1 MKTKHNQKPHAEE
14 KRLWRNVSMGFVV
27 ALLALAG
34 VLIVAQHAGIRRA
47 QEQSARKNP
56 LGGAS
61 GAASGGGVSGGSS
74 LKGLAQNKSTNQGR
88 AASASGGGGGNRTLE
103 ATTRSQTS
111 SLTETELHRLQTR
124 IETLNNGGNYAD
136 ALVALDTLLSNSLL
150 PRIRHEAL
158 LKRGGLLAVL
168 GRKDEAW
175 STLLSLLNSGRDPD
189 IIEMTIPKM
198 FVLGKELGLIETEL
212 QRFEQEYRT
221 NPEDLRLSRILAGIY
236 ACSGIPAEEIAV
248 REKLASEEKDPVNL
262 ARLATLYS
270 QQGDYNSAANTAQRM
285 AELDT
290 ATSQES
296 LVRKAAFQIKGND
309 IIAAEETCKQV
320 VQSAIPNAQA
330 LLRVGYMYEQMN
342 HFSEAADAFQR
353 AANSATEAFRQE
365 RSMLEACRM
374 NLKLG
379 RSTQDAEQAIVKLA
393 SDAVAD
399 GVRNDAR
406 KLLATIKK

>member
-1 MKTKHNQKPHAEE
+1 MKTKHNQKPHAEG

-34 VLIVAQHAGIRRA
+34 ALIVAQHVGIRRA
-47 QEQSARKNP
+47 QETSAAQIP
-56 LGGAS
+56 LGGAG
-61 GAASGGGVSGGSS
+61 GAASGSGGSVGS
-74 LKGLAQNKSTNQGR
+74 GLHELAQNTSTNQGR
-88 AASASGGGGGNRTLE
+88 AVSASGGGGGNRALE
-103 ATTRSQTS
+103 TTTQSQTS
-111 SLTETELHRLQTR
+111 SLNETELHRLQTR
-124 IETLNNGGNYAD
+124 IETLNNGGNYAES
-136 ALVALDTLLSNSLL
+136 LVAVDTLLSNSLP
-150 PRIRHEAL
+150 PRIRDEAL
-158 LKRGGLLAVL
+158 LKRGGLLAAL

-175 STLLSLLNSGRDPD
+175 STLLSLLKSGPDPD

-212 QRFEQEYRT
+212 QRFEQQYRA
-221 NPEDLRLSRILAGIY
+221 NPADLRLSRILAGIY
-236 ACSGIPAEEIAV
+236 ACSGMPAEEIAV
-248 REKLASEEKDPVNL
+248 REKLAPKEKDPVNL

-270 QQGDYNSAANTAQRM
+270 QQGNFNSAANTAQRM

-320 VQSAIPNAQA
+320 MQSPIPNAQA

-342 HFSEAADAFQR
+342 HFSEAAEAFQR

-379 RSTQDAEQAIVKLA
+379 RSTQNAEQTINKLA

-399 GVRNDAR
+399 GVRHDAR
-406 KLLATIKK
+406 QLLAKIKK